1 MQHTINLERLNIN
14 VAKGAM
20 FYWVDSHN
28 AFLTYA
34 KRDKARKQYFL
45 NKAAQCRRQAADLV
59 RVMRLKHHIH

>member
-1 MQHTINLERLNIN
+1 MSRLNIN

-59 RVMRLKHHIH
+59 SLIRLARVIH